1 MDKSANQK
9 SQIVEKIQQEVAR
22 SFAEK
27 RNEPTT
33 VNRPEKLIYI
43 RF

>member
-1 MDKSANQK
+1 MDKK

-27 RNEPTT
+27 RNETGGAQ
-33 VNRPEKLIYI
+33 RPEKLIYI

>member
-1 MDKSANQK
+1 MDTKNQK

-27 RNEPTT
+27 RNQSAG
-33 VNRPEKLIYI
+33 VSRPEKLIYI

>member
-1 MDKSANQK
+1 MDKNQK

-27 RNEPTT
+27 KESAG
-33 VNRPEKLIYI
+33 VSRPEKLIYI